1 MGKFGKV
8 VIVVIMLI
16 YILSPVDVTPG
27 PIDDV
32 LVGLLG
38 IAMTKKIGNND

>member
-1 MGKFGKV
+1 MGKLGKV
-8 VIVVIMLI
+8 FIVIVMLI
-16 YILSPVDVTPG
+16 YILSPVDAVPG

-38 IAMTKKIGNND
+38 VAMTKKIGRDD